1 MHNKELQ
8 DFCPLQNII
17 RTNKSRLMRCSGL
30 KAGVGENKDLY
41 FALAGKIE
49 SKDNCFKFLGIY

>member
-1 MHNKELQ
+1 
-8 DFCPLQNII
+8 
-17 RTNKSRLMRCSGL
+17 MRCSGL